1 MAEAHGKGRAALG
14 KFWSVTA
21 GPGYRWNV
29 TTATDPETLSIADG
43 TPRLRQKPSTNSLK
57 QTVLACSGLS
67 NERSTSISDKPI
79 L

>member
-1 MAEAHGKGRAALG
+1 MAEMAEAHGKGRAPLG

-43 TPRLRQKPSTNSLK
+43 AP
-57 QTVLACSGLS
+57 
-67 NERSTSISDKPI
+67 
-79 L
+79 